1 MTCFLFVQDR
11 FFLGFPDFVK
21 DALAD
26 CFNDAE
32 VGIAV
37 VAGIFDD
44 VTECFEGTDEDD
56 RWFW

>member
-44 VTECFEGTDEDD
+44 VTECFEGTDDDD
-56 RWFW
+56 R